1 MKNVWILLIVL
12 FTGCT
17 STLPHITEYRIE
29 PQMQAVTL
37 QTPSCQKSLKVG
49 QVFSANSLL
58 SQKMHYTQDGYKEA
72 IYTESAWAQNPNK
85 AISAQLVRSIRD
97 AKLFGS
103 VSSFKSR
110 AHSQLYLETT
120 VEKFMQHFSKDHKKS
135 YVELVFS
142 LNLIDTKS
150 SKSLGTTLISKKLD
164 VATMD
169 ANGGV
174 MALNTALL
182 DVLLETNVWL
192 KGVCK

>member
-1 MKNVWILLIVL
+1 MMVILS
-12 FTGCT
+12 GCT
-17 STLPHITEYRIE
+17 TTLPHAIEYRIE
-29 PQMQAVTL
+29 PQI
-37 QTPSCQKSLKVG
+37 QTVGFTATQCQRKSLKVG
-49 QVFSANSLL
+49 QVFSANTLL
-58 SQKMHYTQDGYKEA
+58 STKMHYTQDGYKEA
-72 IYTESAWAQNPNK
+72 MYTESAWAQNPNK
-85 AISAQLVRSIRD
+85 AISAQLISSIRES
-97 AKLFGS
+97 KTFSS

-110 AHSQLYLETT
+110 AHAELYLETT

-164 VATMD
+164 VETMD

-174 MALNTALL
+174 IALNVALS
-182 DVLLETNVWL
+182 DVLLEINIWL